1 MHMNFTLSK
10 HRASFRRRLLLTGS
24 AAAVL
29 AIAYSNVA
37 SAQTAAPNATAPV
50 SIQTAAAAAA
60 GPANAPQSA
69 AAAPES
75 APEAITVT
83 GSRIKAPGLVSA
95 NPIET
100 MTSVDIEETGLQNM
114 SEILAQMPQF
124 QNNQT
129 PSNSGNFINGADI
142 NAANLR
148 GIGPYRTLTLIDGV
162 RQVGSLSG
170 VNNSGGTGIVDL
182 NTIPPL
188 LIDSVDVVTGGQ
200 SAVYGADAVAGVVNF
215 KLKKNFEGAE
225 AEAEYGTTTDGGGTT
240 TSFDGIFGA
249 NFAQDR
255 GNITV
260 TTDYANTAEINNS
273 QRPNLGNDSGQLGQP
288 IFTQTN
294 PSHLVCCVANGFLNQ
309 SGAPVIASQIG
320 NNAPFTQ
327 TFNTA
332 GTALLPFNPGTP
344 IPGFAGALTFAG
356 TGEGLSNVDETLVPP
371 NHRIVDEA
379 ILTYNLA
386 NGLGPFKDI
395 NFHFDFKYADSNGLY
410 FSDFPGQASPPGQGI
425 AQGTLTIQSNNPFLP
440 TALKNEL
447 AAAGM
452 TSFQIARS
460 LQGFDTEQLSYD
472 YSIYRTVLG
481 FNGEFLNGWNYDVYY
496 NYGQNTST
504 FLNGDAFE
512 NNLQNAVNAVVAPN
526 GTIVCAVQLTNS
538 NSGCTPI
545 NPFKVGGL
553 TQAQQRS
560 IFFDSKEVDVLEES
574 DAAYNM
580 NGDLIHYNTPF
591 TGTNVPLSFAT
602 GLEWREESTNSNL
615 DTPSQQPVG
624 ADNQNLTEG
633 NQLANSPTAGIYTTK
648 EVYMELRAPV
658 LRDLPFAQAVD
669 IDGAIRGQDYS
680 DTGDNYTWDFSA
692 TWKFNDDVMMRG
704 SIGKSVRAPNGDE
717 LFSAGGQSF
726 VTVADPCT
734 ASALVGQPK
743 TAANCHAQGVPVGF
757 VTNPAEPSSTFLG
770 GNPGLSAET
779 GRDWTAG
786 FVFTPTFIP
795 RFSTSADVY
804 QIHIQNPIESGDTTT
819 IVDDCAVNN
828 VGCGNV
834 QRRADGSIAEV
845 LTPYVNGAMEKIT
858 GLDWTANYRI
868 TDDQLPFLPPG
879 SNWSF
884 SGNLTYIPQHY
895 ILTNTSG
902 GADNGGQEYLAGQF
916 GFPRF
921 SGSFHTQYTDGPYS
935 FGYNLRF
942 IGETTEFDQGT
953 GILFTPMTIPTIW
966 YNDINASYTWRN
978 LTFSAGVQNL
988 ADQLPPEA
996 ALAISEQ
1003 VGVTRPGEEPLQ
1015 SYDLTGRFIYTKLK
1029 VSF

>member
-1 MHMNFTLSK
+1 MHMDFNLSK
-10 HRASFRRRLLLTGS
+10 HRASYRRRLLLAGS
-24 AAAVL
+24 SAAVL

-37 SAQTAAPNATAPV
+37 PAQTAAATAVPV
-50 SIQTAAAAAA
+50 SIQ
-60 GPANAPQSA
+60 SA
-69 AAAPES
+69 AAPPAGPGTPQTAAPAPEA

-114 SEILAQMPQF
+114 AEILAQMPQF
-124 QNNQT
+124 QNNQV

-148 GIGPYRTLTLIDGV
+148 GVGPYRTLTLIDGV

-188 LIDSVDVVTGGQ
+188 LVDSVDVVTGGQ

-249 NFAQDR
+249 NFSQDR
-255 GNITV
+255 GNITF
-260 TTDYANTAEINNS
+260 TTDYANTAEINGN
-273 QRPNLGNDSGQLGQP
+273 QRPSLSDTQAP

-294 PSHLVCCVANGFLNQ
+294 PSKLVCCIASGFLNQ
-309 SGAPVIASQIG
+309 SGAPVIASAIG
-320 NNAPFTQ
+320 NNAAFTQ
-327 TFNTA
+327 TFNTS
-332 GTALLPFNPGTP
+332 GTALIPFNAGTP
-344 IPGFAGALTFAG
+344 VPGFNGSEVFAG
-356 TGEGLSNVDETLVPP
+356 TGQGANAFDQTLVPP

-395 NFHFDFKYADSNGLY
+395 NFHFDFKYADSSGIYYN
-410 FSDFPGQASPPGQGI
+410 DFPGQASPPGQGI
-425 AQGTLTIQSNNPFLP
+425 AQEQLTIQSNNPFLP

-447 AAAGM
+447 AAAGQ
-452 TSFQIARS
+452 TSFLISRS
-460 LQGFDTEQLSYD
+460 LQGWDTQQLSYD
-472 YSIYRTVLG
+472 YSVYRTVLG
-481 FNGEFLNGWNYDVYY
+481 FNGSFLNGWNYDVYY

-512 NNLQNAVNAVVAPN
+512 NNLQNAVNAVTGPGGV
-526 GTIVCAVQLTNS
+526 IECAVQLTNS
-538 NSGCTPI
+538 NSGCIPI
-545 NPFKVGGL
+545 NPFKVGNL

-574 DAAYNM
+574 NAAYNM
-580 NGDLIHYNTPF
+580 SGDLIHYNTPF

-615 DTPSQQPVG
+615 DTPSEQPVG
-624 ADNQNLTEG
+624 SANQNLTEG
-633 NQLANSPTAGIYTTK
+633 NQLANLPTAGIYTTK

-692 TWKFNDDVMMRG
+692 TWKFNNDIMMRG

-726 VTVADPCT
+726 VTVPDPCT

-757 VTNPAEPSSTFLG
+757 VENPAEPSSTFLG
-770 GNPGLSAET
+770 GNPNLSAET
-779 GRDWTAG
+779 GRDWTGG

-795 RFSTSADVY
+795 RFSTEVDVY

-828 VGCGNV
+828 VGCSNV
-834 QRRADGSIAEV
+834 ERRADGSIAEV

-858 GLDWTANYRI
+858 GLDWSASYRI
-868 TDDQLPFLPPG
+868 TDDQLPFLPPD

-884 SGNLTYIPQHY
+884 SGNLAYIPQHY

-902 GADNGGQEYLAGQF
+902 PADGSGQEYLAGQF

-935 FGYNLRF
+935 VGYNLRF
-942 IGETTEFDQGT
+942 IGETTEFEQGT
-953 GILFTPMTIPTIW
+953 GILFSPMTLPTIW
-966 YNDINASYTWRN
+966 YNDLNASYTWRN

-988 ADQLPPEA
+988 FDQLPPEA
-996 ALAISEQ
+996 AIAVSEQ
-1003 VGVTRPGEEPLQ
+1003 VGIARPGEEPLQ
-1015 SYDLTGRFIYTKLK
+1015 AYDLTGRFIYTKLK